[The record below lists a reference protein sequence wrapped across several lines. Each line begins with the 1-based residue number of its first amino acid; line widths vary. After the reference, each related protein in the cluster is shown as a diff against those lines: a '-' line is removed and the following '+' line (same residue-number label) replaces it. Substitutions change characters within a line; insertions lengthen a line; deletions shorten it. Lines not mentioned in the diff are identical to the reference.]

1 MKITLNNTKNDN
13 YIGVEAMD
21 SKSASTPYF
30 FYLFLLSTRSE
41 LPLDLCAFGLFFLCA
56 LSFTSLTVSLL

>member
-1 MKITLNNTKNDN
+1 
-13 YIGVEAMD
+13 MD

-30 FYLFLLSTRSE
+30 SFYLFLLSMRSE